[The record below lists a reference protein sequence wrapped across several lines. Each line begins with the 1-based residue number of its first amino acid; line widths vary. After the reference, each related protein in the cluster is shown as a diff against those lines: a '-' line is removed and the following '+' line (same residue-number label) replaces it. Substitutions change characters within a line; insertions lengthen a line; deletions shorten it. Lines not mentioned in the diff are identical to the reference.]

1 RPRRAAP
8 GSFFGVGHS
17 KWPIVRKITRRRRTN
32 SQGMKFFGQKQ
43 DSKTVPRVPYE
54 SQAIQKA
61 GIYLF

>member
-1 RPRRAAP
+1 
-8 GSFFGVGHS
+8 
-17 KWPIVRKITRRRRTN
+17 
-32 SQGMKFFGQKQ
+32 MKFFGQKQ